1 VVAATRSAL
10 GESGPGTVVVTLG
23 AKGARTMDLAAGQAS
38 EAYPAPSIT
47 PVDTT
52 GSGDAFLAALA
63 FRLAA
68 GDQLPD
74 ACRFAVRVGAYAAT
88 GEGAQ
93 NSYPTGR
100 QLEDWR
106 P

>member
-1 VVAATRSAL
+1 
-10 GESGPGTVVVTLG
+10 
-23 AKGARTMDLAAGQAS
+23 MS
-38 EAYPAPSIT
+38 EVYPAPRIT

-52 GSGDAFLAALA
+52 GAGDAFLAGLA
-63 FRLAA
+63 VRLAA
-68 GDQLPD
+68 GDDLPD

-93 NSYPTGR
+93 NSYPTAD
-100 QLEDWR
+100 QLAYWR